1 MRSTWIS
8 QAVDIPNGHLLSFSG
23 DQCAQSCL
31 SDWHLKFIE
40 WRNFALNLI
49 ELKPPYINT
58 VFLAVKCGISQQV
71 PFATVINGKRPA
83 DHINRFNYA
92 VLTVLSHSI
101 IVLHSFAQSAVQLQ
115 MIHIHHQ
122 FIHSIFEFKLK
133 ENLDHLKCWMTI

>member
-40 WRNFALNLI
+40 WRNFRVETSI
-49 ELKPPYINT
+49 YT

-71 PFATVINGKRPA
+71 PFATIINGKRPA

>member
-49 ELKPPYINT
+49 ELKP
-58 VFLAVKCGISQQV
+58 FLAVKCGISQQV

-83 DHINRFNYA
+83 DHINRFNYE

>member
-1 MRSTWIS
+1 MK
-8 QAVDIPNGHLLSFSG
+8 
-23 DQCAQSCL
+23 
-31 SDWHLKFIE
+31 KFCFEFNRVETSI
-40 WRNFALNLI
+40 
-49 ELKPPYINT
+49 YIT

-122 FIHSIFEFKLK
+122 FIHSIFELMLK

>member
-1 MRSTWIS
+1 MK
-8 QAVDIPNGHLLSFSG
+8 
-23 DQCAQSCL
+23 
-31 SDWHLKFIE
+31 KFCFEFNRVETSI
-40 WRNFALNLI
+40 
-49 ELKPPYINT
+49 YT

-115 MIHIHHQ
+115 LDDSYSS
-122 FIHSIFEFKLK
+122 SIYSFNIWIQVERKPWSFKM
-133 ENLDHLKCWMTI
+133 LDDYIACQCIEIMHR

>member
-49 ELKPPYINT
+49 ELKPPYIYT

-92 VLTVLSHSI
+92 VL
-101 IVLHSFAQSAVQLQ
+101 
-115 MIHIHHQ
+115 
-122 FIHSIFEFKLK
+122 
-133 ENLDHLKCWMTI
+133 